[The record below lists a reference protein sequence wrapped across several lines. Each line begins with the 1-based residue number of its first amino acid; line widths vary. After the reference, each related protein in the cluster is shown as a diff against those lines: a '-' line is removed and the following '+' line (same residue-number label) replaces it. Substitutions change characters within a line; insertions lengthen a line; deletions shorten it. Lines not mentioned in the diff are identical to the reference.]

1 MVVICMFKQRAPYD
15 RRSSDWSSDVCSSDL
30 RTRYTLRALQYLA
43 DRFGEGPVQLKE
55 IAESQNIP
63 AKFLTV
69 LLSEMSRE
77 GLVGTQRGRE
87 GGSWLLLPPV
97 DVRTGDIIRLTRGSL
112 ALVPCAIRSAHER
125 FDISPIGIEQFWVR
139 V

>member
-1 MVVICMFKQRAPYD
+1 MLSQ
-15 RRSSDWSSDVCSSDL
+15 

-69 LLSEMSRE
+69 ILSEMSRE

-87 GGSWLLLPPV
+87 GGYWLLLPPV
-97 DVRTGDIIRLTRGSL
+97 DVRYGDIRSEEHTSELQSLMRISYAVFRLKTKT
-112 ALVPCAIRSAHER
+112 E
-125 FDISPIGIEQFWVR
+125 
-139 V
+139 